1 MKLIIL
7 RHGERE
13 PQYHHYTTSL
23 TEKGKQQAKNLA
35 NTLPYD
41 IDQIYCS
48 AFIRTVNTIA
58 PYCEKYGKK
67 IKIEYSFY
75 QNCCMPDYK
84 YNDYLCNNKNL
95 LENLK
100 IKNSIEKNYTSKILS
115 SNINF
120 NPTTVDINN
129 RVFPFIYK
137 LCKTYSKTNETILIV
152 THKTIC
158 NTIKKFFDKNIDIT
172 SDFPQGHYEEITV
185 DDKWKPV

>member
-35 NTLPYD
+35 NTLPHD

-67 IKIEYSFY
+67 IRIEYSFY
-75 QNCCMPDYK
+75 QKCCIPDYK

-100 IKNSIEKNYTSKILS
+100 NKNIIEKHYTSKILS
-115 SNINF
+115 SNIKF
-120 NPTTVDINN
+120 NPTSIDINN

-152 THKTIC
+152 THKIIC
-158 NTIKKFFDKNIDIT
+158 NTIKKFFDKNIDIN
-172 SDFPQGHYEEITV
+172 SDFPQGHYEEIMV
-185 DDKWKPV
+185 DEKWKPV